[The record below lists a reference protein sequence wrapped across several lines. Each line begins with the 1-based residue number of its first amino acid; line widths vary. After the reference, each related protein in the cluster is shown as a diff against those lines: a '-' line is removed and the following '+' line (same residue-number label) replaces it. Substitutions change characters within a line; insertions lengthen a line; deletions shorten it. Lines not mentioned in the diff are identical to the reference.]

1 MLFAVVPLQVL
12 SPANHVITW
21 DFIGTDKEW
30 NWEGGMVEQ
39 IKYEAFLFKKNDRS
53 LSIEI

>member
-39 IKYEAFLFKKNDRS
+39 IKYEAFLFKKMT
-53 LSIEI
+53 EACQ